1 MCRNDIETSLNLE
14 IRIISPTIRGPWY
27 GINKVVDSDIT
38 NFKDLVDEIL
48 DQFPCGY
55 GDVVKLFYFCA
66 DSKSNIQI
74 HSDQELMHMFAKHMS
89 SKCCCMSIAYH
100 KPDVDPPE
108 IPLWDNVDIP
118 CTPSMLAPS
127 YVEPSKATQ
136 TGTATEPDDDMVDA
150 EDTYLKNPEPEN
162 EHVGVDEEGLYL
174 DIVPASHAN
183 VDTTDKKDEDYD
195 SGSNSESDSM
205 SDSDLD
211 DEVDDRLPSDIPQV
225 AYNKDDPPMEVGSIY
240 PNMSEFKLALAT
252 HAIKKEFEYNIEKS
266 EPGRYRAYCAGV
278 EDGCNWRLH
287 ASTMSDKV
295 TVQVISLLFI

>member
-1 MCRNDIETSLNLE
+1 MGVKYMSFICRNDIKTSFNLE
-14 IRIISPTIRGPWY
+14 IRIISPNMRGPWY
-27 GINKVVDSDIT
+27 GINKVVDSDIR

-74 HSDQELMHMFAKHMS
+74 HSDQDLMHMFAKRMS

-108 IPLWDNVDIP
+108 IPLWDDVDIP
-118 CTPSMLAPS
+118 RTPSTPS

-150 EDTYLKNPEPEN
+150 EDNYLMNPEPEN

-174 DIVPASHAN
+174 DIAPSSHAN
-183 VDTTDKKDEDYD
+183 VDINEEKDEDYD
-195 SGSNSESDSM
+195 SGSNSASDSM

-225 AYNKDDPPMEVGSIY
+225 AYNKDDPPVKVGSIY

-252 HAIKKEFEYNIEKS
+252 HAIKKEFQYNIEKS
-266 EPGRYRAYCAGV
+266 EPGRYQAYCAGV
-278 EDGCNWRLH
+278 EDGCKWRLH
-287 ASTMSDKV
+287 ASTMRDKV
-295 TVQVISLLFI
+295 TV